1 MKKIDSY
8 ILKKYLTTFFFCLLL
23 FTAVVVV
30 VDISEKTDDFVR
42 LKMSAWKVFTDY
54 YLGFIPHIDA
64 MLFPLFV
71 FISVIFFTAKMADR
85 SEVIAILSSGV
96 SYRRFL
102 RPYWMGSIFLA
113 VILWFGYQYTLPK
126 ANAIWGNFLAK
137 NIDPNA
143 GDPDKKADK
152 TNIYFRIDS
161 NSYLGLHSYDTVA
174 RSGSDVFVQRF
185 SNNKLIYDLNANYF
199 SWDTATNKW
208 KLERVTERYLNGDS
222 ERIVR
227 SVTKLVNYNFRPQ
240 ELRGDEYFK
249 DRLTTTELNNYIAK
263 EKLRGSEMINSLL
276 VERYNRDAIPVS
288 VIILTLIAA
297 VLSSRKIRGGS
308 GFYLGIGFVISV
320 MYILC
325 SRLSIVFAEKGNFT
339 PILAAWTPNLIFGAL
354 AFYLYKKAPK

>member
-102 RPYWMGSIFLA
+102 LPYWIGSIFLA
-113 VILWFGYQYTLPK
+113 TILWFGYQYTLPK

-137 NIDPNA
+137 NIDSNA
-143 GDPDKKADK
+143 HDPDHNSDK
-152 TNIYFRIDS
+152 YNIYFRIDS
-161 NSYLGLHSYDTVA
+161 NSYAAIKHYDTIA
-174 RSGSDVFVQRF
+174 RSGEYFAVQKF
-185 SNNKLIYDLNANYF
+185 EHNKLVYDMNANYF
-199 SWDTATNKW
+199 SWDTTSKKW
-208 KLERVTERYLNGDS
+208 KLLIVKERYLTGDK

-227 SVTKLVNYNFRPQ
+227 SPQLLINYNFKPQ

-249 DRLTTTELNNYIAK
+249 DRLTTAELNNYIAA
-263 EKLRGSEMINSLL
+263 EKMRGSEMINSLL
-276 VERYNRDAIPVS
+276 VERYSRDAIPVS

-308 GFYLGIGFVISV
+308 GFYLGVGFIISV
-320 MYILC
+320 LYILC

-339 PILAAWTPNLIFGAL
+339 PILAAWTPNIIFGLL
-354 AFYLYKKAPK
+354 AYYLYRKAPK